1 MYRGR
6 DPDTAHRAPEGR
18 EGAECVF
25 RITSHGLIIPVRSGL
40 ELDENKLLG
49 IETADTD
56 YAVRVIARRQEAKVS
71 TLQVAYL
78 EEPEE
83 PAALLGLGVVHILLQ
98 LRPHKAVASALCK
111 GCCWR
116 GRGFP

>member
-1 MYRGR
+1 M
-6 DPDTAHRAPEGR
+6 
-18 EGAECVF
+18 
-25 RITSHGLIIPVRSGL
+25 RSGL

-98 LRPHKAVASALCK
+98 LRPHKADASALCK